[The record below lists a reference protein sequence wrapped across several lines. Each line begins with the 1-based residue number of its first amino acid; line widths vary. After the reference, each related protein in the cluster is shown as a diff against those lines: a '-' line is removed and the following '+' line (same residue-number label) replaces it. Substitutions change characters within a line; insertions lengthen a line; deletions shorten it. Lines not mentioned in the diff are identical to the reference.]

1 MLKVFCLLS
10 IFASFYVQAA
20 EPTPCGLEGTV
31 EDRIKDCAVQDGSVH
46 GNFTLVTRTTE
57 FKEIYL
63 DEKSKLLWSDRL
75 ADGMTHFK
83 AQESCKS
90 DLAEVVNVKGLTW
103 RLPSI
108 DEYKEAD
115 KNGVRAA
122 LPNMSDWFW
131 SSSVYQYGSSYA
143 WGLDGVSGGVGI
155 VNRSYYDGS
164 VRCVAAR

>member
-1 MLKVFCLLS
+1 MLKVFWLLS

-115 KNGVRAA
+115 KNGARAA

-131 SSSVYQYGSSYA
+131 SSSVVRDNSYYA
-143 WGLDGVSGGVGI
+143 WAFVGHSGDVDYGK
-155 VNRSYYDGS
+155 RSYYYYL